1 MVQVVKPELAPDG
14 RVELQLLIE
23 DTQMRTPSGA
33 AEIGTD
39 EKGLGVPA
47 AEFVSFNLQCR
58 LRLRPG
64 QIVLE
69 ESNQVRSKTGQA
81 RKILLV
87 GASAD

>member
-1 MVQVVKPELAPDG
+1 MNGAG
-14 RVELQLLIE
+14 IE
-23 DTQMRTPSGA
+23 DAQMRTPSGG

-39 EKGLGVPA
+39 EKGTGMPA
-47 AEFVSFNLQCR
+47 AEFVSFNLECRVR
-58 LRLRPG
+58 LRQG
-64 QIVLE
+64 QIVVG